1 MIGETVGNYRITKL
15 LGEGGMGAVYLA
27 EHPGIGRKAAV
38 KVLHPDL
45 TRHTD
50 IATRFF
56 NEARA
61 ANAIHHPGI
70 VEVLDFGTLPTGVS
84 YIVME
89 YLEGDS
95 LAKRLRT
102 GGRMPMATALEYTR
116 QAAAALGAAH
126 DAGIVHRDL
135 KPDNLYVVPDPRN
148 PGREMIKVLDF
159 GIAKLGAGPTNPG
172 SVKTRTGTIMGTPVY
187 MSPEQCRGTK
197 EVDHRTDIYALGII
211 LYEMLCGTP
220 PFVSEGHGELI
231 HLHISAPPPP
241 PRSRNPAIPERLEAT
256 VLRALAKDPA
266 QRFQTMDE
274 LSRELAGGGATSATP
289 PTPRV
294 PAADAGIS
302 ATMPAASH
310 TTLSASASI
319 IERELTATR
328 GRRRGPLVVAALAVA
343 AVGGY
348 VVFSRA
354 HREPEP
360 AAQPVVARPAAP
372 APAPVPPVAPPVA
385 KAISTIVVKL
395 TSDPAGARVVRERDG
410 ALVGFTPL
418 KETWPSSSGSE
429 KLRLDKDG
437 YRSES
442 LIVPLD
448 LGVELAFPLRPVPA
462 PPVHR
467 HASSAHPAAASTP
480 GAKPSTQPPAP
491 PEPTPAAPAKPAARP
506 KEPVPL

>member
-1 MIGETVGNYRITKL
+1 MRD
-15 LGEGGMGAVYLA
+15 
-27 EHPGIGRKAAV
+27 AAV
-38 KVLHPDL
+38 
-45 TRHTD
+45 
-50 IATRFF
+50 RFRR
-56 NEARA
+56 ARGADSSAHQRA
-61 ANAIHHPGI
+61 A
-70 VEVLDFGTLPTGVS
+70 
-84 YIVME
+84 
-89 YLEGDS
+89 
-95 LAKRLRT
+95 
-102 GGRMPMATALEYTR
+102 ATAAVTEPR
-116 QAAAALGAAH
+116 DPGAARG
-126 DAGIVHRDL
+126 D
-135 KPDNLYVVPDPRN
+135 
-148 PGREMIKVLDF
+148 
-159 GIAKLGAGPTNPG
+159 GAWG
-172 SVKTRTGTIMGTPVY
+172 
-187 MSPEQCRGTK
+187 
-197 EVDHRTDIYALGII
+197 A
-211 LYEMLCGTP
+211 
-220 PFVSEGHGELI
+220 
-231 HLHISAPPPP
+231 
-241 PRSRNPAIPERLEAT
+241 
-256 VLRALAKDPA
+256 AKDPA

-274 LSRELAGGGATSATP
+274 LSRQLAGGGATSATP

-410 ALVGFTPL
+410 ALVGVTPL

-442 LIVPLD
+442 LIVRLD
-448 LGVELAFPLRPVPA
+448 LGVELAVPLRPVPA
-462 PPVHR
+462 PPAHR

-480 GAKPSTQPPAP
+480 ERQAVDAATGATGAHASRPREAGRPSEGAGSSLIGNLSPAGRCGDI
-491 PEPTPAAPAKPAARP
+491 ASAGASG
-506 KEPVPL
+506 LS